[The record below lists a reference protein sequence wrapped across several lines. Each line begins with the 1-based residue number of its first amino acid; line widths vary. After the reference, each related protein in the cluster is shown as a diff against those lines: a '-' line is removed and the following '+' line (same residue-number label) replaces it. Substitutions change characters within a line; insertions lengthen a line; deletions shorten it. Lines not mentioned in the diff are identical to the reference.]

1 MKKRKRSIQE
11 VIGVA
16 LLLAAMIGLFQ
27 WYTTKNSVQI
37 EERNKNYASDS
48 ARQTMTR
55 INEKMNN
62 ALELINTYAHFASE
76 GLKEPAISE
85 LTRCC
90 SQMTQART
98 TPQTDG
104 LRMPLTA
111 IFIRTAC
118 AARAALP

>member
-1 MKKRKRSIQE
+1 MISTDGKEVRDGGRFAGTEGRFLMKKRKRSIQE
-11 VIGVA
+11 VIGVV

-62 ALELINTYAHFASE
+62 ALELINTYAHFVDRKSVV
-76 GLKEPAISE
+76 
-85 LTRCC
+85 
-90 SQMTQART
+90 
-98 TPQTDG
+98 
-104 LRMPLTA
+104 
-111 IFIRTAC
+111 
-118 AARAALP
+118 